1 MIGNGE
7 GSDSDRWV
15 DLAGR
20 RRRTVLVVA
29 MAVAAVLVVIA
40 GTVVL
45 GRELSNGTPD
55 AAEGPG
61 GSPAADGSSPVAD
74 ALEPLELPESVEPSG
89 AEQLPAEGEVG
100 PGALVVT
107 CRTCDTTL
115 VLGDGTQYVLAAGID
130 ASSLHYGLSPD
141 GRWLTVPES
150 GGMAVRDLTGDQLHR
165 VEAPAGQVLVPWVWS
180 PDSRWLLL
188 GELGADATGPPAE
201 YRLLNL
207 ADGTDVPVTAPAGRE
222 FVAVLPSGQL
232 WAADVARGGSDAP
245 VRTVE
250 VEVVEGGSGLGGSFT
265 VDAGEWLEAG
275 ESLSRGAGEIA
286 GGVVSQGGVQPMLAA
301 DGDGLYLPVF
311 GDAFPPAALLRADR
325 DGNVQQR
332 LEVSVD
338 DPRGI
343 WLIAGQLGGE
353 VVLAQ
358 SRAVS
363 GSVTL
368 YAVSEAGLRELTT
381 VAPAVSV
388 RIPGAAVHGGSPL

>member
-1 MIGNGE
+1 MNDKPGNDGRRS
-7 GSDSDRWV
+7 G
-15 DLAGR
+15 LAGGR
-20 RRRTVLVVA
+20 RRAVVVVA
-29 MAVAAVLVVIA
+29 ATIAAVLLAVA
-40 GTVVL
+40 GTVTLVQGL
-45 GRELSNGTPD
+45 GDGEPGAAASPD
-55 AAEGPG
+55 VSQEPDGAP
-61 GSPAADGSSPVAD
+61 PAV
-74 ALEPLELPESVEPSG
+74 ELPQSVEPSEE
-89 AEQLPAEGEVG
+89 AQQLPADGAVG

-107 CRTCDTTL
+107 CRACDTTL
-115 VLGDGTQYVLAAGID
+115 VLADGTQYVLAAGID

-141 GRWLTVPES
+141 GRWLTVPDS

-165 VEAPAGQVLVPWVWS
+165 VEAAAGQVLVPWVWS
-180 PDSRWLLL
+180 PDSQWLLL
-188 GELGADATGPPAE
+188 AELEADATGPPAE
-201 YRLLNL
+201 YRLLDL
-207 ADGTDVPVTAPAGRE
+207 ADGADVPVTAPAGRE

-250 VEVVEGGSGLGGSFT
+250 VEVVDAASGPVGSFT

-275 ESLSRGAGEIA
+275 ESLARGAGEIA
-286 GGVVSQGGVQPMLAA
+286 GGMVFQGGVQPMLAA

>member
-1 MIGNGE
+1 MNDKPGNDGRRS
-7 GSDSDRWV
+7 G
-15 DLAGR
+15 LAGGR
-20 RRRTVLVVA
+20 RRAFVVVA
-29 MAVAAVLVVIA
+29 VTAAAVLLVVA

-45 GRELSNGTPD
+45 VQGLGDGEPGAAASPD
-55 AAEGPG
+55 VSQEPDGAP
-61 GSPAADGSSPVAD
+61 PAV
-74 ALEPLELPESVEPSG
+74 ELPQSVEPSG
-89 AEQLPAEGEVG
+89 EAEQLPADGAVG

-107 CRTCDTTL
+107 CRACDTTL

-141 GRWLTVPES
+141 GRWLTVPDS
-150 GGMAVRDLTGDQLHR
+150 GGMAVRDLAGDDVHR
-165 VEAPAGQVLVPWVWS
+165 VEAAAGQVLVPWVWS
-180 PDSRWLLL
+180 PDSQWLLL
-188 GELGADATGPPAE
+188 GELEADATGPPAE
-201 YRLLNL
+201 YRLLDL

-222 FVAVLPSGQL
+222 LVAVLPSGQL
-232 WAADVARGGSDAP
+232 WVADVARGGSEAP

-250 VEVVEGGSGLGGSFT
+250 VEVVEAASGPGGSFS

-286 GGVVSQGGVQPMLAA
+286 GGMVSQGGVQPMLAA

-311 GDAFPPAALLRADR
+311 GDAFPPTALLRADR